1 MNSKTSTSIFSIS
14 ISLLIAAATSA
25 GSLAA
30 TASNVAGTWNWTTE
44 GRDGEVRKSSLTLK
58 QEGTKITGAVK
69 GRRGETAIQDGKI
82 DGNKL
87 SFKTVRENQDRTF
100 TANFKGTVDGNTIK
114 GSFAL
119 TFGDR
124 EFEREWVAKRKSV
137 DPTGTWA
144 WTMLRD
150 NGETW
155 EADLKLKRDGEAIVG
170 AFSQEDSDFTL
181 EIRHGKMSG
190 ATLTFDTV
198 FEGNGQSMTIKNT
211 AVIAGKMMKGKSSG
225 ESPEGGEFSN
235 EWEAKLQ

>member
-1 MNSKTSTSIFSIS
+1 M
-14 ISLLIAAATSA
+14 
-25 GSLAA
+25 
-30 TASNVAGTWNWTTE
+30 
-44 GRDGEVRKSSLTLK
+44 
-58 QEGTKITGAVK
+58 K

-100 TANFKGTVDGNTIK
+100 TVNYKGTVEGNTIK
-114 GSFAL
+114 GAFAL
-119 TFGDR
+119 TFGER

-155 EADLKLKRDGEAIVG
+155 EADLKLRRDGDSIVG

-181 EIRHGKMSG
+181 EIRNGKMSG
-190 ATLTFDTV
+190 TTLTFETV
-198 FEGNGQSMTIKNT
+198 FEGDGQSMTTKNT
-211 AVIAGKMMKGKSSG
+211 AVIAGKTMKGKSSG
-225 ESPEGGEFSN
+225 ESPDGQEYSI
-235 EWEAKLQ
+235 EWEAKLK